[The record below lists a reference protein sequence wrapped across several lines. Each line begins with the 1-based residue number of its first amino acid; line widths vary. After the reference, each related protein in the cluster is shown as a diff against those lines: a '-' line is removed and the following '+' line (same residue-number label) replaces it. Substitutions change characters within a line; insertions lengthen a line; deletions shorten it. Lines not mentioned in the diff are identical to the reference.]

1 MSYLGLAFF
10 PCLVLKK
17 TPFFQTRMSTI
28 MQNQLEGKGNGAYKD
43 TAHRMSIPN
52 SYYILTVMNK
62 QTLAITCS

>member
-1 MSYLGLAFF
+1 
-10 PCLVLKK
+10 
-17 TPFFQTRMSTI
+17 

-43 TAHRMSIPN
+43 TAHRVSIPN